1 MAEVEISISDEM
13 LEQISQLAIK
23 QYGDGSETSKG
34 RVVETAVKMRT
45 LWSCS
50 IMKGQDEIEEAISR
64 WEFSQTPISG
74 ENGDIINNWLFRR

>member
-1 MAEVEISISDEM
+1 MAEVEINISDEM
-13 LEQISQLAIK
+13 LEQINQLAIK

-34 RVVETAVKMRT
+34 RVIETALKMRT

-64 WEFSQTPISG
+64 WEFSQSPIPG
-74 ENGDIINNWLFRR
+74 ENDDSVNKWLFRR